1 MRGAIV
7 LFFGREQVYDDRM
20 RINSRFAI
28 ATPFVVVLGTCFFVL
43 DSGAQ
48 PGTLKQIVPGV
59 WFREGEIETMGHC
72 NNAII
77 EMKDYLIV
85 VDANFPS
92 GARMAMADAKKV
104 SPKPVKYVF
113 DTHHHGDHL
122 YGNPVW
128 TSAGATTLAYV
139 GVADELKRYEPA
151 AWQSTAKNR
160 QDVAELNLPGP
171 EPPKQ
176 TFSKNPYVIDDGNRR
191 VEFYFFG
198 WAHTR
203 GDGFVY
209 LPKEKVL
216 CTGDALVNGPWNYT
230 GQGNVKNWNNVLAQA
245 GKLDS
250 QYVLPG
256 HGMAGTHELFAGQML
271 FFTELQNAV
280 SRAIKEGKT
289 LDQLVRTEGGKT
301 TTSIT
306 LPDSVKNWTGSFLA
320 SQVKDVYEEISQ
332 AKPHGEIVGGK

>member
-1 MRGAIV
+1 
-7 LFFGREQVYDDRM
+7 M
-20 RINSRFAI
+20 RINRLTLA
-28 ATPFVVVLGTCFFVL
+28 APFVVVLGTCFYVVE
-43 DSGAQ
+43 SGAQ

-72 NNAII
+72 NNILI

-104 SPKPVKYVF
+104 SSKPVKYVF
-113 DTHHHGDHL
+113 DTHHHGDHA

-128 TSAGATTLAYV
+128 TRAGATTLAYV
-139 GVADELKRYEPA
+139 GVAEEMKRYEPA
-151 AWQSTAKNR
+151 AWQSTAR
-160 QDVAELNLPGP
+160 SREDVRELNLPTA

-176 TFSKNPYVIDDGNRR
+176 TFTKNPFVLDDGNRR
-191 VEFYFFG
+191 VEFYFYG

-209 LPKEKVL
+209 LPKEKVI

-230 GQGNVKNWNNVLAQA
+230 GQGNVKNWNTVLAQA
-245 GKLDS
+245 EKLNS
-250 QYVLPG
+250 TYVLPG
-256 HGMAGTHELFAGQML
+256 HGGPGGHELFAGQMR

-280 SRAIKEGKT
+280 QRAIKDGKT
-289 LDQLVRTEGGKT
+289 IDQLVSGTGNKM
-301 TTSIT
+301 TSTVT
-306 LPDSVKNWTGSFLA
+306 LPDSVKNWTGPFLPA
-320 SQVKDVYEEISQ
+320 QVKDTYEEITQ
-332 AKPHGEIVGGK
+332 GKPHGEIVGGK